1 MGFGFGLGLDSSLG
15 LLLYIGGIIAFLLS
29 IGWKPQIC
37 LYYLVPLLPMQTMR
51 YRMIVYPLGQHFVDI
66 MLLGVVLGTLLRGG
80 TLIPKNPMN
89 RLFAI
94 LAVMFY
100 ISMWRGWFF
109 IGGSSPLSFSDER
122 FSDWKNYMVLPIL
135 CLVVMMVIKNTK
147 QMKILFALM
156 VLSALFVNRE
166 YAHTVSTRDTEHFSY
181 GVRSSGL
188 LGYAGENGFGAFEA
202 GFLVFLLAFYAY
214 TKKVT
219 FKAGIILFVGLGL
232 YCLLFSFSRGA
243 YAAFL
248 ISIIFLGLFRERKLL
263 IFALLL
269 LVVWQVVL
277 PVAVQERITMTYNK
291 GEGLDSSAQERVTL
305 WQDALVLIVHD
316 PIFGTGF
323 DTYAALHRVGI
334 YEDTHNYYL
343 KVMVETGILGL
354 ILFLCLLGKAFRLGF
369 RLFRQADDS
378 FMKALGLGFA
388 SMIVCTAVANL
399 FGDRWTYLQVNGFLW
414 VLLGCVMR
422 SLQLLQQQQE
432 QESEA
437 RVPQLTPVASFTGT
451 PGRISPA

>member
-1 MGFGFGLGLDSSLG
+1 MGFGFGLGLETGLG
-15 LLLYIGGIIAFLLS
+15 LFLYIGAIIAFVLS
-29 IGWKPQIC
+29 LAWKPQIC
-37 LYYLVPLLPMQTMR
+37 LYYLVPLLPMQTIR
-51 YRMIVYPLGQHFVDI
+51 YRMITYPLGQHFVDI

-80 TLIPKNPMN
+80 QLIPKSPMN
-89 RLFAI
+89 RVFAV

-135 CLVVMMVIKNTK
+135 CLIVMMVVKNTK
-147 QMKILFALM
+147 QMKILFCLM
-156 VLSALFVNRE
+156 LFSAVLVNRE
-166 YAHTVSTRDTEHFSY
+166 YAHTVSSRDIGHFSY
-181 GVRSSGL
+181 GVRSAGV

-202 GFLVFLLAFYAY
+202 GFLVFLLAFSTF
-214 TKKVT
+214 TKKISYKV
-219 FKAGIILFVGLGL
+219 GIILFASLGL
-232 YCLLFSFSRGA
+232 YCLLYSFSRGA
-243 YAAFL
+243 YGAFL
-248 ISIIFLGLFRERKLL
+248 LSIIFLGLIRDRKLL

-277 PVAVQERITMTYNK
+277 PTAVQERISMTYDK
-291 GEGLDSSAQERVTL
+291 SEGLDSSAQERVDL
-305 WQDALVLIVHD
+305 WQDALSLIAHD

-323 DTYAALHRVGI
+323 DTYAQLHRVGI

-343 KVMVETGILGL
+343 KVMVETGIVGF
-354 ILFLCLLGKAFRLGF
+354 ILFLFLLGKAFALGF
-369 RLFRQADDS
+369 RLYRRADDK
-378 FMKALGLGFA
+378 FLKALGLGFA
-388 SMIVCTAVANL
+388 AMIVSTAVANL
-399 FGDRWTYLQVNGFLW
+399 FGDRWTYLQVNGFMW

-437 RVPQLTPVASFTGT
+437 KVPQLTPMVSFSGT

>member
-1 MGFGFGLGLDSSLG
+1 MGFGFGLGLESSLG
-15 LLLYIGGIIAFLLS
+15 LMIYIGAIIAFILS

-37 LYYLVPLLPMQTMR
+37 LYYLVPLLPMQTIR

-66 MLLGVVLGTLLRGG
+66 MLLGVVLGTLMRGG
-80 TLIPKNPMN
+80 SLIPKSPMN

-135 CLVVMMVIKNTK
+135 CLIVMMVVKNTK

-156 VLSALFVNRE
+156 LFSALLVNRE
-166 YAHTVSTRDTEHFSY
+166 YAHTVSSRDIGHFSY
-181 GVRSSGL
+181 GVRSAGL

-202 GFLVFLLAFYAY
+202 GFLVFLLAFSTF
-214 TKKVT
+214 TKKLSY
-219 FKAGIILFVGLGL
+219 KIGIILFVGLGL

-243 YAAFL
+243 YGAFL
-248 ISIIFLGLFRERKLL
+248 LSIIFLGVIRDRKLL
-263 IFALLL
+263 IFAFVLLA
-269 LVVWQVVL
+269 VWQVVL
-277 PVAVQERITMTYNK
+277 PTAVQERITMTYDK
-291 GEGLDSSAQERVTL
+291 GEGLDSSAQERVDL
-305 WQDALVLIVHD
+305 WQDALSLIVHD

-323 DTYAALHRVGI
+323 DTYAQMHRVGI

-343 KVMVETGILGL
+343 KVMVETGIVGF
-354 ILFLCLLGKAFRLGF
+354 ILFLSLLGKAFSLGF
-369 RLFRQADDS
+369 RLFRKADDN

-388 SMIVCTAVANL
+388 TMIVATAVANL
-399 FGDRWTYLQVNGFLW
+399 FGDRWTYLQVNGFMW

-437 RVPQLTPVASFTGT
+437 KVPQLTPVASFTGT